1 MGTLALLLAIM
12 VAIAA
17 LGALLFMLRSRPVP
31 DDVSLQSMRYEMN
44 LLRETTERSI
54 QSVNALFSS
63 QLQSV
68 TASMQSALA
77 GVTRDMAARL
87 DTVGQN
93 VTEQM
98 NQNVQLVTSTS
109 HSVSERIST
118 VQSTFA
124 ALQRQVGEMSEQAR
138 SLSAMGKSVAELER
152 ILTAP
157 KLRGGF
163 GEAQLENLLNM
174 VFAREQFELQYT
186 FSSGDIADAVLFF
199 PQGKVAIDSKFPL
212 ENFRR
217 IMEADNDTEKK
228 AMRRE
233 FLKDVRRR
241 IDEVAGKYIRPA
253 EQTLPFALMYVPA
266 ENVYYEA
273 IIRDDEEMD
282 LYAYCVQRRVIPVSP
297 NSLYAYL
304 QTILVGLNSMRVS
317 QRAEIVLRQIE
328 SLKFELV
335 KFADGFDV
343 TGKHLRNA
351 VSKFDESAKMLE
363 KVELRVENLAGDARE
378 TQADLFDPEAP
389 KPALRAGAS

>member
-1 MGTLALLLAIM
+1 MLAV
-12 VAIAA
+12 VAVSA
-17 LGALLFMLRSRPVP
+17 LVFTLRSRSTPE
-31 DDVSLQSMRYEMN
+31 DASLRSMRYEMN

-54 QSVNALFSS
+54 QNVNALFGA

-68 TASMQSALA
+68 TANMQNALA
-77 GVTRDMAARL
+77 GMTRDMAARL

-174 VFAREQFELQYT
+174 VFSREQFELQYA

-217 IMEADNDTEKK
+217 IMEAENEADKK

-233 FLKDVRRR
+233 F
-241 IDEVAGKYIRPA
+241 
-253 EQTLPFALMYVPA
+253 
-266 ENVYYEA
+266 
-273 IIRDDEEMD
+273 
-282 LYAYCVQRRVIPVSP
+282 
-297 NSLYAYL
+297 
-304 QTILVGLNSMRVS
+304 
-317 QRAEIVLRQIE
+317 
-328 SLKFELV
+328 
-335 KFADGFDV
+335 
-343 TGKHLRNA
+343 
-351 VSKFDESAKMLE
+351 
-363 KVELRVENLAGDARE
+363 
-378 TQADLFDPEAP
+378 
-389 KPALRAGAS
+389 

>member
-1 MGTLALLLAIM
+1 MGSAILI
-12 VAIAA
+12 VAGIIAA
-17 LGALLFMLRSRPVP
+17 GLLMLLILTLRSRRAAEDP
-31 DDVSLQSMRYEMN
+31 SLNAVRYEMN
-44 LLRETTERSI
+44 LLRETTEKSI
-54 QSVNALFSS
+54 QSMSDLFSS

-68 TASMQSALA
+68 TSNMQSALA
-77 GVTRDMAARL
+77 NVSLDVSGRL
-87 DTVGQN
+87 ESISKS

-98 NQNVQLVTSTS
+98 NQNVQLVSTTS
-109 HSVSERIST
+109 HSVSERMSS

-124 ALQRQVGEMSEQAR
+124 ALQKQVGEMSEQAR
-138 SLSAMGKSVAELER
+138 SLSEMGKSVAALER
-152 ILTAP
+152 VLTAP

-174 VFAREQFELQYT
+174 VFSREQFELQYA

-217 IMEADNDTEKK
+217 IMEAENEADKK

-328 SLKFELV
+328 SLKFELL
-335 KFADGFDV
+335 KFADAFDV

-363 KVELRVENLAGDARE
+363 KVEVRVENLAGDARE
-378 TQADLFDPEAP
+378 TQGDLFDPETP